1 MKKLDMAKGRRVT
14 LYDSELLRRREE
26 NRKYLLELTDEN
38 LLLPYTFEAGL
49 YKTAE
54 LPKGIHGGWE
64 SPLCELR
71 GHFLGHWL
79 SAAAMHYEATG
90 DRMVKAKADDIVD
103 RLSECQEENG
113 GKWAASIPQK
123 YLYKIAG
130 GKPVWAPQYTI
141 HKTFMGLLDMY
152 ELAGNE
158 KALEVAVSF
167 GEWFHEWSGKYTRAQ
182 FQEILDVETGG
193 MLEIWAILYR
203 ITGKLMFRELMDR
216 YYREGLFDGLMAG
229 RDVLTN
235 MHANTTIPEILGAAA
250 CFEVTGEERYFEIV
264 RAYWKQ
270 AVEEKGSYATGGQ
283 TCGEIWSPNQDLAV
297 RLGDKNQE
305 HCTVYN
311 MMRLADFLFRH
322 TGDAAYM
329 DYWEKNLYNGV
340 MAQGYW
346 QGSFTHGN
354 KSEYPTDG
362 LLTYF
367 LPLRAGGRKAWSSRT
382 QDFFCCHGSLVQ
394 ANAAHNTC
402 FYYEGE
408 NQLYIC
414 QYFASDYTGNIGGQQ
429 ISVKQRINPLNGSKH
444 LASDSSGVQR
454 INPICSAYPNNPR
467 KLVCELQIEGQGE
480 QETEILLRVPVWA
493 QSVRLTVNGK
503 EETAEGTPGTFLK
516 LRRVWK
522 QDEIHLEFGKR
533 ITVDHLP
540 GSDNMTAFLDGPVVL
555 AGLCEEER
563 ILYVDEE
570 PEEELLVADN
580 EREWGNW
587 MNTYKTVR
595 QDRGIRFVPLYQVGY
610 ERYAVY
616 FPIEKRRR

>member
-1 MKKLDMAKGRRVT
+1 MAKGRRVT

-103 RLSECQEENG
+103 CLAECQEENG

-167 GEWFHEWSGKYTRAQ
+167 GEWFYEWSDKYTRAQ

-250 CFEVTGEERYFEIV
+250 CF
-264 RAYWKQ
+264 
-270 AVEEKGSYATGGQ
+270 
-283 TCGEIWSPNQDLAV
+283 
-297 RLGDKNQE
+297 
-305 HCTVYN
+305 
-311 MMRLADFLFRH
+311 
-322 TGDAAYM
+322 
-329 DYWEKNLYNGV
+329 
-340 MAQGYW
+340 
-346 QGSFTHGN
+346 
-354 KSEYPTDG
+354 
-362 LLTYF
+362 
-367 LPLRAGGRKAWSSRT
+367 
-382 QDFFCCHGSLVQ
+382 
-394 ANAAHNTC
+394 
-402 FYYEGE
+402 
-408 NQLYIC
+408 
-414 QYFASDYTGNIGGQQ
+414 
-429 ISVKQRINPLNGSKH
+429 SV
-444 LASDSSGVQR
+444 
-454 INPICSAYPNNPR
+454 
-467 KLVCELQIEGQGE
+467 
-480 QETEILLRVPVWA
+480 
-493 QSVRLTVNGK
+493 
-503 EETAEGTPGTFLK
+503 
-516 LRRVWK
+516 
-522 QDEIHLEFGKR
+522 
-533 ITVDHLP
+533 
-540 GSDNMTAFLDGPVVL
+540 
-555 AGLCEEER
+555 
-563 ILYVDEE
+563 
-570 PEEELLVADN
+570 
-580 EREWGNW
+580 
-587 MNTYKTVR
+587 
-595 QDRGIRFVPLYQVGY
+595 
-610 ERYAVY
+610 
-616 FPIEKRRR
+616 